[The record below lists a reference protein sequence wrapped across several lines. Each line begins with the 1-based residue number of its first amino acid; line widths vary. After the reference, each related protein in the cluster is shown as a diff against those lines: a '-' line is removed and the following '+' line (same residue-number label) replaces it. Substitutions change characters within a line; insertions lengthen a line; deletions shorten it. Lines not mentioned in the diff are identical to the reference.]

1 MSVGAETESE
11 QISSKLPETVEL
23 TRDGGNYYRA
33 IAFWWLTTTLT
44 IVPVTFM
51 LCIAILNPFWFRDS
65 FFRWVE
71 NTVNKLAKWR
81 NYHQYALYLGCDPEY
96 WHTLKG

>member
-1 MSVGAETESE
+1 MPQAQAEESKYG
-11 QISSKLPETVEL
+11 SKLPDTVEL

-33 IAFWWLTTTLT
+33 IAFWYAITSVSLP
-44 IVPVTFM
+44 IVAVV
-51 LCIAILNPFWFRDS
+51 LLVAIINPFWFRDS

-71 NTVNKLAKWR
+71 NTVNKIAKWR
-81 NYHQYALYLGCDPEY
+81 NYRQYALYLGCDPEY